1 MVAIAGHKKE
11 NILRAVQ
18 DMYTQVAQNP
28 AQVTHCLLG
37 RAAARLAGYSDAQ
50 LENLPESAIESFA
63 GVANPFLANAIR
75 AGDTVLDI
83 GSGSGTDVLIAARAV
98 GPTGKVLAL
107 DMTEA
112 MRAKLRANLKKAGIG
127 NVEIVAGEMEAIP
140 LPDESVDVV
149 TSNGVLNMA
158 PDKGVALAEIFRVLK
173 PGGRL
178 QLADI
183 ALGKAISF
191 KYKQDPQLWAEC
203 IVGAVEED
211 KYLEMLRAA
220 GFRDVEAIGHLDYF
234 AANPNPESRKVAE
247 LFNAHSLVIRATK
260 AAGAELERLKA
271 ADTPFK
277 RALARFAK
285 ECAGVAGAG
294 VAAAICAGVAP
305 LVAALGALGAGAF
318 TSHAYMFPVFV
329 GFIAWN
335 VWLLWRSG
343 RARSHLGPFWLAL
356 ASGAVAV
363 VTFWL
368 AVVGLVPA
376 VWWWPNVGMGLLVVA
391 SLWSLLKARKDAS
404 CVDDMVREAA
414 LRGSK
419 PAFTRQVANGA
430 ALSIAAAAAFY
441 GMYKSVDTF
450 VPKADAAEIA
460 CYGINGCKGQ
470 TACAT
475 AHNACPGLNSCK
487 GRGFLHAAPKE
498 CADRGGVPLKG
509 SPADPTNKAA

>member
-1 MVAIAGHKKE
+1 MVAIANYKRE
-11 NILRAVQ
+11 TILRAVR

-28 AQVTHCLLG
+28 ARVTHCLLG
-37 RAAARLAGYSDAQ
+37 RPAARHAGYADAQ
-50 LENLPESAIESFA
+50 LDSLPEGAIESFA
-63 GVANPFLANAIR
+63 GVANPFLANVVR

-112 MRAKLRANLKKAGIG
+112 MREKLRANLEKAGIG
-127 NVEIVAGEMEAIP
+127 NVEIIAGEMEQIP
-140 LPDESVDVV
+140 LPNESVDVV

-158 PDKGVALAEIFRVLK
+158 PDKGITIAEIFRVLK

-220 GFRDVEAIGHLDYF
+220 GFRNVEAINHLDYF
-234 AANPNPESRKVAE
+234 ASNPNPESRKVAE
-247 LFNAHSLVIRATK
+247 LFNAHSLVMRATK
-260 AAGAELERLKA
+260 PIGAELDRLKA

-285 ECAGVAGAG
+285 ECTGVAGAG
-294 VAAAICAGVAP
+294 LAAAVCAGVAP
-305 LVAALGALGAGAF
+305 LVVALGAIGAGAF

-343 RARSHLGPFWLAL
+343 RARSYLGPFWLAL
-356 ASGAVAV
+356 ASGAVSVIA
-363 VTFWL
+363 FWL
-368 AVVGLVPA
+368 AVVSLVPS
-376 VWWWPNVGMGLLVVA
+376 VRWWPNVGMGLLVVS

-414 LRGSK
+414 LRDARA
-419 PAFTRQVANGA
+419 PLPRRMANGA
-430 ALSIAAAAAFY
+430 AIAVAAAGAFY
-441 GMYKSVDTF
+441 GLYKSVDVL
-450 VPKADAAEIA
+450 VPKADAAAIA
-460 CYGINGCKGQ
+460 CYGINACKGQ

-487 GRGFLHAAPKE
+487 GKGFLRIPPADCAAQ
-498 CADRGGVPLKG
+498 GGVPLTG
-509 SPADPTNKAA
+509 SPADPARAGL